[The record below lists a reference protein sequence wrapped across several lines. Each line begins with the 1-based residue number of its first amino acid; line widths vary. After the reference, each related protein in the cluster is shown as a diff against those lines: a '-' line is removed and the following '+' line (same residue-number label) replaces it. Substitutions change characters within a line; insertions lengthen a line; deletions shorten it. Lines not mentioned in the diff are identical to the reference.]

1 MSHHAAQMRELRAGT
16 ALRILQNRVTSALFQ
31 ICCIHAARDSIVAA
45 CGGGRQI
52 LIDYPQG
59 GAGVGGAVICGGS
72 TYGRGWRYVIIVG
85 GSQRAVLRVGE
96 E

>member
-1 MSHHAAQMRELRAGT
+1 MSHHAAQMRELRADT
-16 ALRILQNRVTSALFQ
+16 TLRILQNRVKHKLSGFSKY
-31 ICCIHAARDSIVAA
+31 AACTRRGTA

-59 GAGVGGAVICGGS
+59 GACVGGAVICGGS

-85 GSQRAVLRVGE
+85 GSQRAVLRDGE